1 MLSNPLLRTS
11 LIGMDSLS
19 QLLSSPLLDFVS
31 SANNER
37 SDELDMLLETLP
49 DSDIQLLD
57 NAETNNSSTATE
69 TITNAVTNVSNDV
82 LCHDTCSSYITD
94 HTSSTSAFALT
105 TENDLKRLKDKN
117 KNKNTIRSTVTW
129 IKRFEAWRKER
140 GINNELENIPEN
152 ELDNVLQSF
161 FAEIRKSDGTDYEP
175 ECLRVMLSAM
185 DRYLKDK
192 GRGYSI
198 LKDKMF
204 TNCRKVLNGK
214 AIELERE
221 GMGKHKNKSDALTI
235 LMRKSS
241 YGS

>member
-1 MLSNPLLRTS
+1 MLSNPLLCTS

-49 DSDIQLLD
+49 DSDMQLLD
-57 NAETNNSSTATE
+57 NTETNNSTATE
-69 TITNAVTNVSNDV
+69 IVTNAITNASNDV
-82 LCHDTCSSYITD
+82 LCYDTCSSYITD

-105 TENDLKRLKDKN
+105 TENDLKQLKD

-129 IKRFEAWRKER
+129 IKRFEAWYKER

-161 FAEIRKSDGTDYEP
+161 FAEI
-175 ECLRVMLSAM
+175 
-185 DRYLKDK
+185 
-192 GRGYSI
+192 
-198 LKDKMF
+198 
-204 TNCRKVLNGK
+204 
-214 AIELERE
+214 
-221 GMGKHKNKSDALTI
+221 
-235 LMRKSS
+235 
-241 YGS
+241 